1 MRDPAAKGPSL
12 TLPSPSRGD
21 GLRRKSLRQVS
32 IVIVLSAFCAGLWLT
47 PARAQF
53 GDVDTAGPKRDKES
67 IARYEVGMVI
77 KAGSEPCNSL
87 YATVPVPI
95 DWPEQ
100 EVKVLSEDFDPAAK
114 RVTYRDVGGG
124 TVKQMVVNIP
134 FIPENEQVR
143 VVATLEIAR
152 FTLLPPEETA
162 QFVIPKKLDRTLRLY
177 LTQSPKIE
185 TTNPKIRALAKE
197 LTADKEG
204 AWEKVEAIY
213 DAVRERVKYVHGPL
227 KGAVAALNDGTGDCE
242 ELTSLFIALCRNIGV
257 PARTV
262 WVPGHCYPE
271 FYLQDETGKGY
282 WFPCQAAGARCFG
295 GIPEQ
300 RPILQKGDNFSV
312 PERREK
318 QRYVAEYLKGD
329 GGQPQVQWIRQ
340 LAKPQ

>member
-1 MRDPAAKGPSL
+1 MLIGVSWI
-12 TLPSPSRGD
+12 
-21 GLRRKSLRQVS
+21 GLC
-32 IVIVLSAFCAGLWLT
+32 CA

-53 GDVDTAGPKRDKES
+53 GEVDIGGPKRDKES
-67 IARYEVGMVI
+67 IARYEVGMII
-77 KAGSEPCNSL
+77 KAGSEPCSGL
-87 YATVPVPI
+87 LATVPVPI

-100 EVKVLSEDFDPAAK
+100 EVRVIEEDFDSLAK

-134 FIPENEQVR
+134 FIPANEQVR
-143 VVATLEIAR
+143 VVAKLEISR
-152 FTLLPPEETA
+152 STLLPPDDTSKL
-162 QFVIPKKLDRTLRLY
+162 VIPKKLDRTLRLY
-177 LTQSPKIE
+177 LTPSPKIE

-197 LTADKEG
+197 VVADKEG

-213 DAVRERVKYVHGPL
+213 DWVREHVKYVHGPL

-242 ELTSLFIALCRNIGV
+242 ELTSLFIALARNIGV

-271 FYLQDETGKGY
+271 FYLEDDAGKGF
-282 WFPCQAAGARCFG
+282 WFPCQMAGTRCFG

-318 QRYVAEYLKGD
+318 QRYVAEFLRGD
-329 GGQPQVQWIRQ
+329 GGQPSVQWVRQ
-340 LAKPQ
+340 LAAPKG